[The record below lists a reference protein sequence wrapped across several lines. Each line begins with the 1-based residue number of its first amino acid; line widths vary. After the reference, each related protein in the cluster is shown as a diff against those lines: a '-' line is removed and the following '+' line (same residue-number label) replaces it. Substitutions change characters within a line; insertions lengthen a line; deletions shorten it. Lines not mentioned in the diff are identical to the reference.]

1 MGRRRGP
8 PAGALWQKGTQASF
22 AQARQIQG
30 AGEHRF
36 PVTCFSNANP
46 VGQRCGNRYNGSGGR
61 GGSPSE
67 GHHDTLTEQ
76 RAMARRRGTWGQ
88 LSDGHAS
95 AASERFGSLP
105 SPTSDRPWAGDPQLA
120 AGIGFRQVTHGH
132 WATAATPSSSA
143 KGVRDMERHALRT
156 LRRWT
161 DTATVGLYVVILLGF
176 LDTFTLSAEGCGA
189 EWPLCDGGVTPGP
202 GLKSAVE
209 YGHRAVTGLV
219 AVLVVVVVVSAWR
232 RFSQPRQVRWFGAIG
247 LGFVAIQSALGA
259 AAVLHPESAP
269 ILALHFGFSLL
280 ALGGIALMDVTL
292 RQLERSQT
300 GWTFRQRD
308 IAPALR
314 RYIWLVLAYTM
325 ALIYWGTYVS
335 HRGAGTACQGWPLC
349 NGQVWPGFHG
359 LETLIFIHRLGALME
374 ALLVTVLAWAVRRG
388 SRQRPDMT
396 RAAHGTLILVGMQ
409 IVSGAYLIL
418 SNLSLPAEIL
428 HVAIV
433 TVLFIMLSYLAIQS
447 LHNEPLPHA
456 ELQTSVE

>member
-1 MGRRRGP
+1 MAPAAAATLQRVHDPLQVPHATADMVHRRLARLGRLR
-8 PAGALWQKGTQASF
+8 F
-22 AQARQIQG
+22 A
-30 AGEHRF
+30 
-36 PVTCFSNANP
+36 
-46 VGQRCGNRYNGSGGR
+46 
-61 GGSPSE
+61 
-67 GHHDTLTEQ
+67 
-76 RAMARRRGTWGQ
+76 
-88 LSDGHAS
+88 
-95 AASERFGSLP
+95 LP
-105 SPTSDRPWAGDPQLA
+105 SLSQIAVWQAILSQPPRSP
-120 AGIGFRQVTHGH
+120 
-132 WATAATPSSSA
+132 ATQPA
-143 KGVRDMERHALRT
+143 KGVRDMEARTLRT

-161 DTATVGLYVVILLGF
+161 DAATAGLYAVILLGF

-219 AVLVVVVVVSAWR
+219 VVLVVVVVMWAWR
-232 RFSQPRQVRWFGAIG
+232 RFPQPRQVRVFGAIG

-280 ALGGIALMDVTL
+280 ALAGLALMDATL
-292 RQLERSQT
+292 RQMERPQT
-300 GWTFRQRD
+300 GWAFRQRHL
-308 IAPALR
+308 PPVLR

-374 ALLVTVLAWAVRRG
+374 GLLVTVLAWVIRRG
-388 SRQRPDMT
+388 SSHRPDMT
-396 RAAHGTLILVGMQ
+396 RAAHATLILVAMQ
-409 IVSGAYLIL
+409 IASGAYLIL
-418 SNLSLPAEIL
+418 SHLSLTAELL

-433 TVLFIMLSYLAIQS
+433 SVLFLLLCYLAIQS
-447 LHNEPLPHA
+447 LPGRQA
-456 ELQTSVE
+456 EAAGGLQARSQ